1 MTNSPKKILN
11 EILALPMRTLAGV
24 ALSHIVLLGMALFGG
39 LSYLVMQAV
48 LAVEL
53 LLMSLATI
61 PLYPE
66 RGLGKHAFDML
77 KLTGLLMF
85 IYFIVFA
92 TYGIASD
99 EGRGAALAIAWQSLD
114 DADIHDLI
122 VSLLYVTFS
131 VGFSLWQA
139 KQAPDPKLAW
149 ARSRL
154 IDGGVTI
161 LAMIFMSIVAVT
173 LGTLIVS
180 MLKHLDHPVDADTV
194 LIALMVTTRLL
205 FTLIAASMP
214 ESTAK
219 SIADSPYVD

>member
-1 MTNSPKKILN
+1 MANRPKKILD
-11 EILALPMRTLAGV
+11 EILALPMRTLASL
-24 ALSHIVLLGMALFGG
+24 ALSNIILLVIALFGG

-66 RGLGKHAFDML
+66 RGLGRHAFDML
-77 KLTGLLMF
+77 KLTALLAF
-85 IYFIVFA
+85 IYFLVFA
-92 TYGIASD
+92 TYGIASN

-122 VSLLYVTFS
+122 VSLLYVTIS
-131 VGFSLWQA
+131 IGFSLWQA

-154 IDGGVTI
+154 LDGGVTI

-180 MLKHLDHPVDADTV
+180 MLKHLDHPIDADTV
-194 LIALMVTTRLL
+194 LITLMVTTRLL
-205 FTLIAASMP
+205 FTLIGATMP